1 MNMLSTATQTMSSR
15 EIADVVDSRHDSV
28 KRAIERLY
36 TPQLNDDGSIK
47 KNAVIVQPPM
57 VDEQFIDKLGRPRAE
72 TVYQL
77 NERESYIVVAQLCP
91 EFTAKLVDHWQATK
105 NQQVALPQN
114 FAQAMRLAAD
124 LYEKNEQLAI
134 QRDHAIATK
143 SHISD
148 AKTAKAMNTASQAVK
163 RANKLQAELGRCV
176 ENATII
182 AVKNLTGTEYAWQPL
197 RKWCK
202 AQGVKAVEVV
212 DARFGLVKSW
222 PSAAW
227 SAVYSVTLEELFAA

>member
-1 MNMLSTATQTMSSR
+1 MNMLSTATKTMSSR
-15 EIADVVDSRHDSV
+15 ALLDVINNARTQNNEPEIRLNKFNEKIEDELDGDYCTKSVVQNPNNTESTIYELTQDQCMLL
-28 KRAIERLY
+28 A
-36 TPQLNDDGSIK
+36 
-47 KNAVIVQPPM
+47 M
-57 VDEQFIDKLGRPRAE
+57 
-72 TVYQL
+72 
-77 NERESYIVVAQLCP
+77 RESKSVRRTVL
-91 EFTAKLVDHWQATK
+91 EKLKVNT
-105 NQQVALPQN
+105 LPQN

-124 LYEKNEQLAI
+124 LYEQNEQLAI

-143 SHISD
+143 AQISD

-163 RANKLQAELGRCV
+163 RANKLQAELGRCI

-227 SAVYSVTLEELFAA
+227 SAVYSVTLEDLFAA

>member
-1 MNMLSTATQTMSSR
+1 MSSR

-36 TPQLNDDGSIK
+36 TSQLNDDGSIK

-57 VDEQFIDKLGRPRAE
+57 VNEQFIDKLGRPRAE

-105 NQQVALPQN
+105 QQLAIPQN
-114 FAQAMRLAAD
+114 YAQAMRLAAD
-124 LYEKNEQLAI
+124 LYEQNEQLAI
-134 QRDHAIATK
+134 ERDYAIATK
-143 SHISD
+143 AQISD
-148 AKTAKAMNTASQAVK
+148 KKTAQAMNTASQAVK
-163 RANKLQAELGRCV
+163 KLKKVEAELGRSI

-182 AVKNLTGTEYAWQPL
+182 AVKKLTGTEYAWQPL

-202 AQGVKAVEVV
+202 TQGVKPLEVV
-212 DARFGLVKSW
+212 DARYGLVKSW
-222 PSAAW
+222 PNAAW
-227 SAVYSVTLEELFAA
+227 QAVHNVALDELFNS

>member
-57 VDEQFIDKLGRPRAE
+57 VNEQFIDKLGRPRAE
-72 TVYQL
+72 SVYQL

-105 NQQVALPQN
+105 NQQPALPQN
-114 FAQAMRLAAD
+114 YAQAMRLAAD
-124 LYEKNEQLAI
+124 LYEQNEQLAI
-134 QRDHAIATK
+134 ERDHAVATK
-143 SHISD
+143 AQISD
-148 AKTAKAMNTASQAVK
+148 KKTATALNTASQAVK

-182 AVKNLTGTEYAWQPL
+182 AVKKLTGTEYAWQPL

-202 AQGVKAVEVV
+202 AQGVKPIEVV
-212 DARFGLVKSW
+212 DARYGLVKSL

-227 SAVYSVTLEELFAA
+227 FAVFGVILEDLFAS